1 MRRKNDPRVLIGYRK
16 TGQPIYQA
24 RGGAPRSIEEIT
36 ASMTAL
42 VDGAADRSLT
52 DDEVTEYEGMEAE
65 LKAVQR
71 DQGIRARNAAYTT
84 VRVPAGVPRTHTS
97 DPDGPS
103 DLDKAFRNYLVTGQ
117 PNADISGLQVTNA
130 QGEGTSA
137 GGGYLVPSGFRT
149 KLVEVRES
157 FGGFASNVEILNTDT
172 GAPLEYPTN
181 DDTANEGDITAESA
195 VVASG
200 ADLVFDSVS
209 LSAYKYTAAGA
220 GSNLPVRVPAELIQ
234 DSFFDVEGYLAR
246 KLGQRIER
254 KQASHWVTG
263 TGVGQPKGIVAG
275 SLTSDRDLDTADTP
289 DYEDLVEFQDLLDE
303 EYDGAA
309 KWLMKKNTWTQ
320 LRLIVD
326 LNGRPIVQSST
337 EGISG
342 RPERMLLGKP
352 VIIDEAMPTLSS
364 AADTYAIAYG
374 DFREAYVIRRVSNLV
389 VFVNPYSRANY
400 GEVEYHA
407 WERADGNIQNR
418 SAYKILKN
426 NT

>member
-1 MRRKNDPRVLIGYRK
+1 MR
-16 TGQPIYQA
+16 T
-24 RGGAPRSIEEIT
+24 IEEIT
-36 ASMTAL
+36 AAMTAL

-52 DDEVTEYEGMEAE
+52 DDEVTNYETLEQE
-65 LKAVQR
+65 LAGVQR
-71 DQGIRARNAAYTT
+71 DQAVRARNQAYNT
-84 VRVPAGVPRTHTS
+84 VRIPAGVPRTRS
-97 DPDGPS
+97 ADPDAPS
-103 DLDKAFRNYLVTGQ
+103 ELDVAFTNYLRTGV
-117 PNADISGLQVTNA
+117 PNQDIAGLHVSNA

-137 GGGYLVPSGFRT
+137 GGGYLVPSGFRQ
-149 KLVEVRES
+149 KLVEVRKA
-157 FGGFASNVEILNTDT
+157 FGGFSANVETLGTDS

-195 VVASG
+195 AIASG
-200 ADLVFDSVS
+200 ADLVFGTVT
-209 LSAYKYTAAGA
+209 LGAYKYTSAGA
-220 GSNLPVRVPAELIQ
+220 GTNLPLRVPVELIQ
-234 DSFFDVEGYLAR
+234 DAGFDIEGLVAR
-246 KLGQRIER
+246 KLGQRIAR
-254 KQASHWVTG
+254 KQATHWVTG
-263 TGVGQPKGIVAG
+263 TGVGQPKGIVAA

-303 EYDGAA
+303 EYDGNA
-309 KWLMKKNTWTQ
+309 KWLMEKATWTL

-374 DFREAYVIRRVSNLV
+374 DFREAYIIRRVSNLV
-389 VFVNPYSRANY
+389 VVVNPYTRAAN
-400 GEVEYHA
+400 GEVEYSA

-418 SAYKILKN
+418 SAYKILQN